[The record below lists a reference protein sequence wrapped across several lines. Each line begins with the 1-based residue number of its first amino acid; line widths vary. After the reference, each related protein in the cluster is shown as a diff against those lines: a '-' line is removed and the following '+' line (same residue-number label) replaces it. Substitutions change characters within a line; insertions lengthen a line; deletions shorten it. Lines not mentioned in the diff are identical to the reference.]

1 MRPILGYM
9 LKNRNMSKFHIEFKE
24 SVKSGGN
31 RLGNL
36 IENPFRNFAA
46 SKISSAVKPMTV
58 VEYTDM
64 FGKLY
69 RIPVRNKTQM
79 REAQVFLSIFKK
91 ECATLKQLVAEYP
104 IVMGRIP
111 KKFMSEFR
119 KDVKSL
125 YPKCGNEFINKLAG
139 Y

>member
-1 MRPILGYM
+1 
-9 LKNRNMSKFHIEFKE
+9 MSKFSIEFKE
-24 SVKSGGN
+24 SIKTGSN

-36 IENPFRNFAA
+36 IENPFKNFAA
-46 SKISSAVKPMTV
+46 SKISNSVKPLTV
-58 VEYTDM
+58 VEYKDM
-64 FGKLY
+64 FGKVH

-79 REAQVFLSIFKK
+79 REAQLYLSIFKK

-111 KKFMSEFR
+111 KKFLKEFR
-119 KDVKSL
+119 SDVKSI
-125 YPKCGNEFINKLAG
+125 YPNVRGTFINKLAG

>member
-1 MRPILGYM
+1 
-9 LKNRNMSKFHIEFKE
+9 MSKFSIEFKE
-24 SVKSGGN
+24 SVKTGGN
-31 RLGNL
+31 RLGQL
-36 IENPFRNFAA
+36 IENPFKNFSA
-46 SKISSAVKPMTV
+46 SKMSNSVKPLTV

-64 FGKLY
+64 FGKIH

-79 REAQVFLSIFKK
+79 REAQVYLSIFKK

-111 KKFMSEFR
+111 KKFLKEFR
-119 KDVKSL
+119 SDVKSI
-125 YPKCGNEFINKLAG
+125 YPNVRGTFINKLAG